1 MNQLASHHNIS
12 VTLRSVGGARIACQH
27 GAYIHFTGLT
37 RLEIIGLSFMNCGTL
52 SNGLTSISGLRVLL
66 TANLI
71 VSNCIFA
78 SSNIVVSSCKKTVL
92 QNSLFNGSVHVSAE
106 RGKPAAVNG
115 VRMKRNILL
124 VTNCVF
130 RGFGH
135 RLEYNGTLKV
145 KDLQQVT
152 IANTSFYN
160 KHTFLGALDIKR
172 STVSASRVSFL
183 SNSASICSALS
194 AVNST
199 INISRALFLNNSVV
213 LGRGVLCATNSIV
226 RITNT
231 SFNSNSNKEWQ
242 AGGLQLA
249 QSKATLKNVLF
260 TSNTG
265 YDGGAVNMK
274 NSRLVVQNT
283 VFRNNRATHSGGA
296 IFAANS
302 IAVFN
307 NTFFR
312 NNRDPSGKTLV
323 KVKSRFIKPGGEC
336 SDSGSNF
343 QCRVSK
349 GIKRM

>member
-52 SNGLTSISGLRVLL
+52 SNGFTSISGLRVLL

-78 SSNIVVSSCKKTVL
+78 SSNIVVSSCEKAVL
-92 QNSLFNGSVHVSAE
+92 QNSLFNSSVHVSAE
-106 RGKPAAVNG
+106 RKPAAVNG
-115 VRMKRNILL
+115 VRMKRNTLL

-130 RGFGH
+130 RGSRR
-135 RLEYNGTLKV
+135 RLDYNGTLKV

-152 IANTSFYN
+152 IANTSFYS
-160 KHTFLGALDIKR
+160 KHTIVGALDIKR
-172 STVSASRVSFL
+172 STVSVSGAFFS
-183 SNSASICSALS
+183 SNSGGICSAVS

-199 INISRALFLNNSVV
+199 INITRALFLNNSVV
-213 LGRGVLCATNSIV
+213 LGGGVLCATNSIV
-226 RITNT
+226 HITNT
-231 SFNSNSNKEWQ
+231 SFSSNSNKEWQ

-249 QSKATLKNVLF
+249 QSEATLKNVLF

-265 YDGGAVNMK
+265 YDGGAINMN

-283 VFRNNRATHSGGA
+283 IFQNNRATHSGGA